1 MYFKIIPSTI
11 SPHLIYFNYAFG
23 EDADFCG
30 KVDSRTGA
38 FDLFNGAIIGMIS
51 KGSLKGNYV
60 RVDDHIPGAS
70 NGVKIF
76 PQSAVGQ
83 SAMPISTFNIKR
95 YWPDHDN
102 YDLIMDDEFA
112 EQVINWLENQ

>member
-1 MYFKIIPSTI
+1 M
-11 SPHLIYFNYAFG
+11 
-23 EDADFCG
+23 
-30 KVDSRTGA
+30 DSRTGA